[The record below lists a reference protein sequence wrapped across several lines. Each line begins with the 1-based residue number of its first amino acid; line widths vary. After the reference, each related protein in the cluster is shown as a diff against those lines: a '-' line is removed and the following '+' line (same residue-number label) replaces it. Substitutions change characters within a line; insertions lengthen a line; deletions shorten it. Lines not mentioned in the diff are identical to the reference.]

1 MCFLFNQ
8 APIEVTTSTREK
20 KKSASNRDKERGRNN
35 NRKNRAQPI
44 GKKMKGRGREKKQST
59 TTMLGG
65 SGDQRCRSSPWYLLL
80 GSWRGLREKQGKNEE
95 KITEKWR
102 GEAEKD
108 ESKGGK
114 KKKKGKRK
122 VLWHGSVVGPLF
134 LDFFGWN
141 HNWVKCAKRVGLG
154 NWSILSDEWWEKKK
168 NKQPLII

>member
-1 MCFLFNQ
+1 MM
-8 APIEVTTSTREK
+8 P
-20 KKSASNRDKERGRNN
+20 
-35 NRKNRAQPI
+35 
-44 GKKMKGRGREKKQST
+44 
-59 TTMLGG
+59 GG
-65 SGDQRCRSSPWYLLL
+65 SGDWRCRSSPWFLLL

-114 KKKKGKRK
+114 KKKRGKRK

-168 NKQPLII
+168 KKQTTPNYLEEGRNEVLLRKISQQVCQVAILLKGHVSPVRVLKLNKIEEVFIVCWIE

>member
-1 MCFLFNQ
+1 MLSLQ
-8 APIEVTTSTREK
+8 PSTNRGNHKHQRK

-114 KKKKGKRK
+114 KKKRK
-122 VLWHGSVVGPLF
+122 EESLMTWVSGRSP
-134 LDFFGWN
+134 FFRFFWL
-141 HNWVKCAKRVGLG
+141 K
-154 NWSILSDEWWEKKK
+154 
-168 NKQPLII
+168 P